1 MNRPSDGGGG
11 EHPTDTTKAKGRAAY
26 GFDGGFLMPLAAV
39 FAVAIIVFAVATRS
53 PPRLVGGGVAFLFLG
68 TGLHSSRRGKFLVWE
83 EVVDGL
89 HLRGDE
95 RVLDLG
101 CGRGAVLLS
110 VAKRLTSGRG
120 FGVDIWSRID
130 QSGNSVD
137 AFRRNADAEG
147 VAARVEPLTAD
158 MMALPFPADAF
169 DVIVSSIA
177 IHNIRGRR
185 GREKAI
191 DEAVRVLRPGGRLL
205 VADLSYTGSHA
216 KRLVELGMA
225 DVGRRSLGWRMWW
238 GGPWKAT
245 HLVTARKPEGG
256 SRRAA

>member
-1 MNRPSDGGGG
+1 LTGA
-11 EHPTDTTKAKGRAAY
+11 TKAKGKAAY
-26 GFDGGFLMPLAAV
+26 GFDAGFVMPLAGVAAVAVLV
-39 FAVAIIVFAVATRS
+39 FAAATRS
-53 PPRLVGGGVAFLFLG
+53 LPPLVGGSVAFLCVG

-83 EVVDGL
+83 EVIDGL

-110 VAKRLTSGRG
+110 VARRLTSGRG
-120 FGVDIWSRID
+120 FGVDLWRRID

-137 AFRRNADAEG
+137 AIRRNADTEG

-158 MMALPFPADAF
+158 MRALPFPADVF

-177 IHNIRGRR
+177 IHNIHGQR

-205 VADLSYTGSHA
+205 VADLSYTATHS

-245 HLVTARKPEGG
+245 YLVTARKPEGG